1 MDKDSKIYVAG
12 HRGLVGSALEREL
25 QRAGFANL
33 VHRTRS
39 ELDLQDRPAVE
50 AFFARER
57 PEYVFLAAARVG
69 GILANNTYPADFIRE
84 NLDVQLNVIEAAR
97 RHDAR
102 KLMFLGSACI
112 YPKHASQPI
121 HEDALLT
128 GPLEPTNAPY
138 AIAKIAGIS
147 MCQSYNRQYGTRFVS
162 VMPTNLY
169 GPGDNFD
176 LQNGHVLPALM
187 RRIHEA
193 KRDGVPHVTIW
204 GTGTPRR
211 EFLHVDDMARACV
224 HLMRHYESSE
234 IVNIGSG
241 EDVAIGTLARMIQQ
255 LVGYPGD
262 LVFDTSKP
270 DGTPLRRL
278 DVTRLLATGWQPTI
292 TLEAGLASTYRWY
305 CDNIDQLR
313 VGGAG

>member
-25 QRAGFANL
+25 HRAGFANL

-97 RHDAR
+97 RHDVR

-112 YPKHASQPI
+112 YPKHAAQPI
-121 HEDALLT
+121 HEDALLA

-193 KRDGVPHVTIW
+193 KRDGVERVTIW

-278 DVTRLLATGWQPTI
+278 DVTRLLATGWRPTI

-305 CDNIDQLR
+305 CDNIDHLR